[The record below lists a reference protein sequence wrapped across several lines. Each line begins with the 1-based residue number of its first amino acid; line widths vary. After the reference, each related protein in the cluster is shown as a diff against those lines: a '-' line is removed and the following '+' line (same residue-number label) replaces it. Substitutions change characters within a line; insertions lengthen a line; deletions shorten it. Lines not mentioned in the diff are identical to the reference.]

1 MKSDHITVSEEAGTQ
16 LVDNEVF
23 IKPTII
29 YWLNINWIFF
39 KVDFNK
45 HEDNN
50 ITYLQQGYPNIDLL
64 QGFNKHTST
73 ENTEMNCLFSHLN
86 LSYFIL
92 CLDLIH
98 FT

>member
-73 ENTEMNCLFSHLN
+73 
-86 LSYFIL
+86 
-92 CLDLIH
+92 
-98 FT
+98 